1 MPYYTPDDIN
11 IDVEDFFYEMSNKE
25 CKEMYDLLIE
35 DGYGESLLNEL
46 NNQPQNLIEWEF
58 QGIMEKIISNRL
70 ALTSEED
77 EMLRKIASRF

>member
-1 MPYYTPDDIN
+1 MPYYTPDDIH
-11 IDVEDFFYEMSNKE
+11 IDVEDFYDEMSNKE

>member
-1 MPYYTPDDIN
+1 
-11 IDVEDFFYEMSNKE
+11 MSDKE

-46 NNQPQNLIEWEF
+46 HPPQNLIEWEF